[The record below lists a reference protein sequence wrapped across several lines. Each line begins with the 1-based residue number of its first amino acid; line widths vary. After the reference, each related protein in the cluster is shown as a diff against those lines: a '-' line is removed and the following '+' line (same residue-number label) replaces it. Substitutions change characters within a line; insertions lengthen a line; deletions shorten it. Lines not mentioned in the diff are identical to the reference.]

1 MFSPK
6 ALLFPLEL
14 VLMNPSFHVNQH
26 TLTNQVLSFQGQA
39 EKRTEPKAA
48 QMQAGSIKGR
58 EKCVAVTN
66 NQIGVQRKLLFV
78 QRADHMLTAG
88 IYMAPYSITSRLP
101 HIPTPQHNSGPEA
114 N

>member
-6 ALLFPLEL
+6 ALFFSLEL
-14 VLMNPSFHVNQH
+14 VLMNPSFYVNQH
-26 TLTNQVLSFQGQA
+26 MLPSQVPSFQSQP
-39 EKRTEPKAA
+39 EKRPEPKAA
-48 QMQAGSIKGR
+48 QRQAGSIKGPG
-58 EKCVAVTN
+58 KCVAVTN
-66 NQIGVQRKLLFV
+66 NQIGVGRKLLFV

-88 IYMAPYSITSRLP
+88 IYMAPYSLTSRLP